1 MAELVSKTY
10 SEAIFNIA
18 LEEGRLSDI
27 QNEFE
32 FVASI
37 LNEYPD
43 FYEILKTPK
52 INATEK
58 KAVLQDAFGD
68 KISQTL
74 LNFLKIIIDKK
85 RGTEILE
92 IKADFDDRID
102 RQMGIA
108 KATVESVVALSD
120 EQLNILT
127 SNLNRITG
135 KEIRISTK
143 INPELLGGMVVK
155 VGDKVI
161 DGSVKFKLEG
171 MLESLTQIII

>member
-32 FVASI
+32 FVVSI
-37 LNEYPD
+37 MNEYPD

-58 KAVLQDAFGD
+58 KTVLQEAFGE

-85 RGTEILE
+85 RGSDILE

-108 KATVESVVALSD
+108 KATVESVVPLSD
-120 EQLNILT
+120 EQLNILK

>member
-32 FVASI
+32 FVVSI

-58 KAVLQDAFGD
+58 KTVLQEAFGE

-85 RGTEILE
+85 RGSDILE

-108 KATVESVVALSD
+108 KATVESVVPLSD
-120 EQLNILT
+120 EQLNILK

>member
-171 MLESLTQIII
+171 MLEGLTQIII